1 MTGKPDSQQTSRDW
15 AARGFSCDIWTDP
28 PGQVWAD
35 FVHATDELVML
46 IDGEIELRFSG
57 RVLRPLAGE
66 EVSDS
71 RRCLPHRDQYGA
83 GPTTGSTVI
92 SAVEERLRESR
103 CVDSGTMD
111 RNVIPYLR
119 R

>member
-1 MTGKPDSQQTSRDW
+1 MTSRTDSQLTCRAW

-46 IDGEIELRFSG
+46 IDGAIELRFSG

-66 EVSDS
+66 EV
-71 RRCLPHRDQYGA
+71 LIPA
-83 GPTTGSTVI
+83 GVCHTVI
-92 SAVEERLRESR
+92 NTGQTVNHWYYGYKCA
-103 CVDSGTMD
+103 
-111 RNVIPYLR
+111 
-119 R
+119 